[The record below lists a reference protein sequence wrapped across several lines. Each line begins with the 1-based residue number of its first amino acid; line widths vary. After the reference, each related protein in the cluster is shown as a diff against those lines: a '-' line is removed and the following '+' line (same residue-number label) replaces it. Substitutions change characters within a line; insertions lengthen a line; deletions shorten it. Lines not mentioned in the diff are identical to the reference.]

1 MQMHFVL
8 KIILTIIFVP
18 LFLILLIAVTFR
30 FQFLVPTFWENTF
43 STSNTYSNLAV
54 SINKNL
60 VAQTI
65 SEGGSRSDVNIL
77 TDLITPEN
85 LKDVI
90 NKNIVNVLSF
100 ANGSAKEIIVYVPI
114 NKIPKSL
121 LTKNFGSISDQM
133 SLTTLLKEFNV
144 SGITPAEIQMV
155 SRLGISAWVFLITFT
170 AITVLV
176 LYCLYLLVDQT
187 KRLIAPGVALILAG
201 VAGMVTYLLGTV
213 IRINWTKD
221 LAGSTNTG
229 DSIIGT
235 VAPPVIG
242 AVVRVW
248 LIYAITLII
257 LGIVLF
263 FIKKPGYNKG
273 RKSL

>member
-1 MQMHFVL
+1 MRFFL
-8 KIILTIIFVP
+8 KLILTIIFVP
-18 LFLILLIAVTFR
+18 LFLILLIAVTLR
-30 FQFLVPTFWENTF
+30 FQFLVPSFWENTF
-43 STSNTYSNLAV
+43 GTTSTYSNLAV

-65 SEGGSRSDVNIL
+65 SEGGNRGDVKIF
-77 TDLITPEN
+77 TDLITSEN

-100 ANGSAKEIIVYVPI
+100 ANGSAKEIIVYIPI

-121 LTKNFGSISDQM
+121 LTKNFSSLSDQM
-133 SLTTLLKEFNV
+133 SLTTLLKEFNI
-144 SGITPAEIQMV
+144 SGITPTEIQIV
-155 SRLGISAWVFLITFT
+155 SRLGVNAWVFLITST
-170 AITVLV
+170 ALSVLV
-176 LYCLYLLVDQT
+176 LYCLYLLVDQA

-201 VAGMVTYLLGTV
+201 LSGMVVYLLGTV

-221 LAGSTNTG
+221 LAGSVNTG

-242 AVVRVW
+242 AVIGVW

-263 FIKKPGYNKG
+263 FIKKPGYNKSD
-273 RKSL
+273 KSR

>member
-100 ANGSAKEIIVYVPI
+100 ANGSAKEITVYVPI

-155 SRLGISAWVFLITFT
+155 SRLGVIAWAFLITFT
-170 AITVLV
+170 TLSVLV